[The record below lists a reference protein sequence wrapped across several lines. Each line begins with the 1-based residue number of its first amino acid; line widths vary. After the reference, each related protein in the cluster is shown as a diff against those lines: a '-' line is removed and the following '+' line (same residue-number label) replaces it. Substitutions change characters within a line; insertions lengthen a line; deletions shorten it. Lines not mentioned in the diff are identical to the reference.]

1 MVKRLAVR
9 ASQRNE
15 AAIEQWMA
23 MTWPEL
29 KRAIV
34 EGRTL
39 LFIDESAFYVLPGV
53 MRTQAPMREPL
64 LPPWRV
70 RLM

>member
-1 MVKRLAVR
+1 MAV
-9 ASQRNE
+9 
-15 AAIEQWMA
+15 
-23 MTWPEL
+23 TWPEL